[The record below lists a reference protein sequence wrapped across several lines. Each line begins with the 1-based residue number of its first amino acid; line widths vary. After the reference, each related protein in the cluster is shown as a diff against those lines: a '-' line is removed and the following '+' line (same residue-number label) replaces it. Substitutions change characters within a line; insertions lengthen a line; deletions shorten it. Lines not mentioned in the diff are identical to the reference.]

1 MKSRI
6 VMLISSLMLLMAAL
20 IPVYAQDYTEQNVI
34 DMVTAQTPFS
44 YGLQTVSDWTA
55 AAYDTGN
62 AYGIW
67 RVQFWD
73 GEGEEIAWA
82 NIAPAQGRLYN
93 YEAVFSS
100 TDEQRVAAEPIV
112 RAYIQSHPDVIALI
126 GDPQAYSDS
135 TYLEYNGWLKAWGVW
150 IDRGDDSLYFV
161 VQFKGLVPDALT
173 DPELIEIGFPNVMSY
188 DEWQTGMRD
197 QATTIAFTHPEI
209 AAILRNV
216 TGWQSDATRQDD
228 GLWQVSFMKDDTELV
243 TALVNLETGETVEW
257 AAP

>member
-1 MKSRI
+1 MKSPI
-6 VMLISSLMLLMAAL
+6 VMLVSSLMLLMNILVPTA
-20 IPVYAQDYTEQNVI
+20 AQDYTEQDVI
-34 DMVTAQTPFS
+34 DMVTSQMPFS
-44 YGLQTVSDWTA
+44 YGLQTVSDWSA

-62 AYGIW
+62 TYGIW

-82 NIAPAQGRLYN
+82 NIAPERGRLYN

-100 TDEQRVAAEPIV
+100 TDAQLQAAEPIV

-150 IDRGDDSLYFV
+150 IDRGDDTLYLI
-161 VQFKGLVPDALT
+161 VQFKGIVPDALT

-188 DEWQTGMRD
+188 DEWLIGMHD
-197 QATTIAFTHPEI
+197 KATTIAFTDPQI
-209 AAILRNV
+209 AAVLRPI
-216 TGWQSDATRQDD
+216 TGWVSEVVYQDE
-228 GLWQVSFMKDDTELV
+228 GLWAVTFTDDDTELL
-243 TALVNLETGETVEW
+243 TAVVNLETSQMVEW